1 MDFIAEELFLSETH
15 NTEMLDIRTEN
26 GVFVVSFRQASIGGI
41 GEVEKIAETLRELI
55 KDQDACNMVVD
66 FSHVSFF
73 SSQMLGLLVDIWRR
87 IKDRG
92 GRLLISGINPQ
103 LTRVFRITH
112 LDKLFDFYE
121 NPEAA
126 VSALHTS

>member
-1 MDFIAEELFLSETH
+1 MNGTH
-15 NTEMLDIRTEN
+15 NTEMLDIRTED
-26 GVFVVSFRQASIGGI
+26 GIFVVSFRHASIGGI
-41 GEVEKIAETLRELI
+41 GEVEIIAETLRNLI
-55 KDQDACNMVVD
+55 QDRDVCNMVVD
-66 FSHVSFF
+66 FCNVSFF

-126 VSALHTS
+126 VSALRTS